1 MCINPYRKGVRLI
14 AKKKTATA
22 KKTAAAK
29 REHANPFSREETLK
43 FLLSSNGKEKDA
55 EIADDLLAEYA
66 KLSDAFHDY
75 RVKRTSPATRA
86 LIEVA
91 RDLTTSRLKRRVPSR
106 RTRINTPDIA
116 GKFFM
121 EWFQGL
127 DREEMA
133 ALYLDE
139 QKRSMDCV
147 TIARGDQYSVR
158 LDVREVLSQAEALG
172 ARYVIIAHNHPHMPL
187 LPSNADL
194 RGTVVVSWSARMTGV
209 ELLDHIVVYDGDFVS
224 LHESGLLSKDRR
236 LSGTSFTVTDGELVA
251 TLGKNR

>member
-1 MCINPYRKGVRLI
+1 MRCIRIFGKGVRLI
-14 AKKKTATA
+14 AA
-22 KKTAAAK
+22 KKNVDIAERDRADSL
-29 REHANPFSREETLK
+29 SREETLK
-43 FLLSSNGKEKDA
+43 FLLSANGKESDA
-55 EIADDLLAEYA
+55 AIADDLLAEYA

-75 RVKRTSPATRA
+75 RVKRLSPATRA

-91 RDLTTSRLKRRVPSR
+91 RDLSTSRLNRRVPSR
-106 RTRINTPDIA
+106 RTRMNTTDAA

-121 EWFQGL
+121 EWFKGL

-139 QKRSMDCV
+139 QKRSLSCV

-158 LDVREVLSQAEALG
+158 LDVRGVVSQAEALG

-187 LPSNADL
+187 LPSSADL
-194 RGTVVVSWSARMTGV
+194 SGTTIISWSARMTGV

-224 LHESGLLSKDRR
+224 LHDSGLLSRDRR
-236 LSGTSFTVTDGELVA
+236 LSGATFTVTDGELIA